1 METRRSLILILLSFL
16 AFAASDATAD
26 ITYSSRLIHR
36 FSDEARLLR
45 VPRNNGGVQW
55 PERKNLEY
63 YELLVNSDFQRQKMK
78 LGSKYNLI
86 FPSQGSQTTSFGNDF
101 GWLHYTWIDIGTP
114 NVSFLVA
121 LDAGSDLLWVPCD
134 CVQCAPLSASHYSS
148 LVIYLHT
155 KAHGERVGVAW
166 LESRLNTV
174 LILMACEV
182 YAKDR
187 DLSEYRPSGSS
198 SSRHIPC
205 SHQFCE
211 SSPNCRSSKQQCPY
225 TIDYYTENTSS
236 SGLLVEDILRLAS
249 AGDHILNT
257 SVQASVVIGC
267 GMKQSGGYLDGV
279 APDGLMGLG
288 PGEISVPSV
297 LAKAGLISNSFSMC
311 FNEEDSGRIYFGD
324 KGPPTQQSTHFL
336 PSDGKYETYIVEV
349 VSCCFGNSCLK
360 QTGFSAVVD
369 SGSSFTFLPNAVYER
384 IAKEFDRRINAT
396 ITSYPGYRWKYC
408 YKSSSQELPRVPY
421 LKLMFPLNNS
431 FVVFNPVLMVYGIQG
446 VSGFCLAIQPME
458 GDVGTIGRPDLAD
471 GTRMSLSPN
480 GTPLNPLPTN
490 EQQSTPGGRAV
501 APAVA
506 GRAPPSKPSAAAP
519 TRPHHFFYLQLLPIL
534 VLSHVVVS
542 SFPLDTCTANH
553 C

>member
-1 METRRSLILILLSFL
+1 MW
-16 AFAASDATAD
+16 
-26 ITYSSRLIHR
+26 
-36 FSDEARLLR
+36 EAI
-45 VPRNNGGVQW
+45 
-55 PERKNLEY
+55 Y
-63 YELLVNSDFQRQKMK
+63 
-78 LGSKYNLI
+78 
-86 FPSQGSQTTSFGNDF
+86 FGFHVTVFNV
-101 GWLHYTWIDIGTP
+101 LHCLPVTIVVWC
-114 NVSFLVA
+114 S
-121 LDAGSDLLWVPCD
+121 
-134 CVQCAPLSASHYSS
+134 
-148 LVIYLHT
+148 VIYG
-155 KAHGERVGVAW
+155 AF
-166 LESRLNTV
+166 
-174 LILMACEV
+174 IMQ
-182 YAKDR
+182 DR

-205 SHQFCE
+205 SHQLCE
-211 SSPNCRSSKQQCPY
+211 SSPNCKSSKQQCPY
-225 TIDYYTENTSS
+225 TIDYYSENTSS
-236 SGLLVEDILRLAS
+236 SGLLVEDILHLAS

-297 LAKAGLISNSFSMC
+297 LAKAGLIRNSFSMC

-349 VSCCFGNSCLK
+349 ESCCFGNSCLK

-369 SGSSFTFLPNAVYER
+369 SGTSFTFLPNAVYER

-396 ITSYPGYRWKYC
+396 ITNYPGYLWKYC
-408 YKSSSQELPRVPY
+408 YKSSSQELSRVPY
-421 LKLMFPLNNS
+421 LKFMFPLNNS
-431 FVVFNPVLMVYGIQG
+431 FVVFNPVFVVYGIQG

-458 GDVGTIGRPDLAD
+458 GDVGTIGQNFMTGYRMVFDRENMKLGWSSSNCQDLAD

-519 TRPHHFFYLQLLPIL
+519 TRPHRFFYLQLLPIL

-542 SFPLDTCTANH
+542 SFPLDTCTATH
-553 C
+553 W